1 MRSRVDGVRAQRH
14 RLLGDARRLAIV
26 EALEEAPRQ
35 VPELA
40 RLLGIHPTTVRAHLE
55 RLLEAGVLEVE
66 AGVPAGRGRPSKR
79 YRLRQP
85 LIGGD
90 PEVRLFVGSLVSLL
104 RRAYGERAAAAAEEE
119 GARKGREIGRSF
131 RHPSMEQAV
140 REVVDTLTKLSFA
153 PDPPTRREDAVSV
166 DVRHCPF
173 SVDPDDPD
181 GAIVCGFHEGLI
193 RGLAERASGEE
204 VGVRLLPFIGP
215 GLCRVELSP
224 KGKPATR
231 RGRGTKRKR

>member
-1 MRSRVDGVRAQRH
+1 MSSHLDGVRAQRH

-26 EALEEAPRQ
+26 EALEEGPRQ

-40 RLLGIHPTTVRAHLE
+40 RLLGIHPTTVRAHLG
-55 RLLEAGVLEVE
+55 RLLEAGVLEEE
-66 AGVPAGRGRPSKR
+66 AGVPAGRGRPSKS

-85 LIGGD
+85 LLGGE

-104 RRAYGERAAAAAEEE
+104 RQAYGERAVAAAEEE
-119 GARKGREIGRSF
+119 GARKGREMGRSF

-140 REVVDTLTKLSFA
+140 REVVETLTKLSFA
-153 PDPPTRREDAVSV
+153 PDPPVRREDAVSV

-173 SVDPDDPD
+173 SVDPNDPD

-193 RGLAERASGEE
+193 RGLAETAAGEE
-204 VGVRLLPFIGP
+204 LGVRLLPFIAP
-215 GLCRVELSP
+215 GLCRVEISP
-224 KGKPATR
+224 QAAPRTGRRRTR
-231 RGRGTKRKR
+231 PKK